1 MGYFSYLPRVAVR
14 TSTFRQ
20 NNVEP
25 SVIARNIFRKCTLIE
40 EMQES
45 VLGFQ
50 QYSIANN
57 ERPDLIASNVYG
69 DSLYD
74 WVVLLCN
81 NIINVYDDWPLSE
94 QELQDYVK
102 DKYRFSTGVHHYE
115 TNEIKDLDT
124 GKVLVKAGIQVNE
137 NWGYIRSDGTTVT
150 NTTYPVSNYEYEKGI
165 NDSKS
170 NIWLLRPEYID

>member
-57 ERPDLIASNVYG
+57 ERPDLIASKVYG

-74 WVVLLCN
+74 WVVLICN
-81 NIINVYDDWPLSE
+81 NIINIYDDWPLSE

-115 TNEIKDLDT
+115 MGL
-124 GKVLVKAGIQVNE
+124 A
-137 NWGYIRSDGTTVT
+137 
-150 NTTYPVSNYEYEKGI
+150 
-165 NDSKS
+165 
-170 NIWLLRPEYID
+170 

>member
-45 VLGFQ
+45 ILGFQ

-102 DKYRFSTGVHHYE
+102 DKYRLIMLLHINT
-115 TNEIKDLDT
+115 
-124 GKVLVKAGIQVNE
+124 IQSYKE
-137 NWGYIRSDGTTVT
+137 FPYTLLAIRSGL
-150 NTTYPVSNYEYEKGI
+150 SLLAIEYC
-165 NDSKS
+165 
-170 NIWLLRPEYID
+170 